1 MKSQYQPFE
10 NVKAVIGK
18 AADAMRLPEEDYRF
32 LLYPERELTVSL
44 PVRMDDGHTEIFTGY
59 RVQHSSVLGPCKGGI
74 RFHTDTELEEVKAL
88 ACWMTLKCSVAGLP
102 FGGGKGGVTVD
113 PTKLSEGEKERLTRA
128 YARAIAPIVGE
139 TRDVPAPDVNTNGQ
153 IMTWFYEEYSKT
165 VGRDCPAVVTGKPV
179 EKGGSLGRS
188 EATGRGVWLACAEL
202 MKAVGKDL
210 RGARV
215 AIQGNGNVGGMTAK
229 FLSEAGCRIVA
240 LSDVSG
246 ALFCPD
252 GLDIAKTHEAGLA
265 HRLLSALDL
274 PGATFVPGDEGNRML
289 LETDADLLIPAAME
303 NQITAENAAR
313 IRAPYIVEAANGPTT
328 VEADAI
334 LDAAGKIVVPDILAN
349 SGGVTVSYFEWK
361 QNMEREKWTLDTV
374 NDRLFSMMTDA
385 FAAVWQTAAEYR
397 CSLRTAAYMAA
408 IKRIIQAK
416 QK

>member
-10 NVKAVIGK
+10 NAKAVIRK
-18 AADAMRLPEEDYRF
+18 AADALHLPEETYRF
-32 LLYPERELTVSL
+32 LFCPERELTVSL
-44 PVRMDDGHTEIFTGY
+44 PVKMDDGRTEIFSGY

-74 RFHTDTELEEVKAL
+74 RFHPDTNMEEVKAL
-88 ACWMTLKCSVAGLP
+88 SCWMTLKCSVAGLP
-102 FGGGKGGVTVD
+102 FGGGKGGITVD
-113 PTKLSEGEKERLTRA
+113 PSGLSEAEKERLTRA

-153 IMTWFYEEYSKT
+153 IMTWFYEEYSQT
-165 VGRDCPAVVTGKPV
+165 VGKDCPAVVTGKPI

-188 EATGRGVWLACAEL
+188 EATGRGVWLICAEL
-202 MKAVGKDL
+202 MKSLGKEL

-229 FLSEAGCRIVA
+229 FLSEAGSKIVA

-252 GLDIAKTHEAGLA
+252 GLDIAKIHECSLS
-265 HRLLSALDL
+265 HRLLSTLDL

-289 LETDADLLIPAAME
+289 LEADADLLIPAAME

-361 QNMEREKWTLDTV
+361 QNMEQERWTLEEV
-374 NDRLFSMMTDA
+374 NDRLYTMITGA
-385 FAAVWQTAAEYR
+385 FATVWQTAKEYR

-408 IKRIIQAK
+408 IQRIINAE
-416 QK
+416 